1 MSPVLWS
8 HLEAVDAEA
17 VGACLRE
24 WRRQRPDLGVLA
36 LASEQEPDAVATLQQ
51 AANQLGLPLVGAVV
65 PGLIVGGSYRRH
77 GAVLLALDA
86 ATPHVLVPLARGGE
100 QTDDAAV
107 DDLAAFVEAHAG
119 EDDEDTLLLFLDG
132 MTPDVSSLLDRLYLT
147 VDNRVASIDGLPA
160 FEAYR
165 ELIARSHG
173 AALTRENFYQHV
185 VHFPLALLLA
195 EGEPLVRI
203 PVAVDDD
210 GSLYCVGEVPEAAL
224 LSIVE
229 AAPPGSP
236 ETARAVAAGVR
247 AHHPAAVLAFA
258 CAGRLLHQGEAAA
271 ATEFAE
277 LQAALAPAP
286 VFGVLSLGEIANYE
300 GQGYPRFH
308 NATLVALPWR

>member
-1 MSPVLWS
+1 MSPVLWN
-8 HLEAVDAEA
+8 HLEVVDAEA
-17 VGACLRE
+17 VSACLRE

-77 GAVLLALDA
+77 GALLLALDA
-86 ATPHVLVPLARGGE
+86 ATPH
-100 QTDDAAV
+100 
-107 DDLAAFVEAHAG
+107 
-119 EDDEDTLLLFLDG
+119 
-132 MTPDVSSLLDRLYLT
+132 
-147 VDNRVASIDGLPA
+147 
-160 FEAYR
+160 EAYR

-173 AALTRENFYQHV
+173 VALTRENFYQHV
-185 VHFPLALLLA
+185 VHFPLALHLA
-195 EGEPLVRI
+195 EGEPLMRI

-229 AAPPGSP
+229 AAPAGSP

-247 AHHPAAVLAFA
+247 AHRPAAVLAFA
-258 CAGRLLHQGEAAA
+258 CAGRLMHQGEAAA
-271 ATEFAE
+271 AAELAE

-286 VFGVLSLGEIANYE
+286 MFGALSLGEIANYE